1 MVRILIVDDEQGY
14 RDPLRSMLS
23 REGHEVR
30 AAATGREAL
39 EIAADFAPEV
49 VIVDWM
55 LRDYRNGPELVETL
69 RQRTPQAK
77 TILITGY
84 PAATLEARAAGIPA
98 CQFLAKPFTLG
109 QLTAAIRA
117 ALGGAHPNG
126 LAPRDEDDAG

>member
-55 LRDYRNGPELVETL
+55 LRDYRDGPELVETL
-69 RQRTPQAK
+69 RQHAPQAK

-84 PAATLEARAAGIPA
+84 PAATLEAQAAGIPA

-109 QLTAAIRA
+109 QLTAAISA
-117 ALGGAHPNG
+117 ALGETNPDGVV
-126 LAPRDEDDAG
+126 PREDEGTG

>member
-1 MVRILIVDDEQGY
+1 MVKILIVDDEQGY
-14 RDPLRSMLS
+14 RDPLQSLLS

-30 AAATGREAL
+30 AVASGREAL

-55 LRDYRNGPELVETL
+55 LRDYRDGLELVETL
-69 RQRTPQAK
+69 RQRTPQVK

-84 PAATLEARAAGIPA
+84 PTATLETQATGISA
-98 CQFLAKPFTLG
+98 CQFLAKPFTLS

-117 ALGGAHPNG
+117 AVGETNPG
-126 LAPRDEDDAG
+126 